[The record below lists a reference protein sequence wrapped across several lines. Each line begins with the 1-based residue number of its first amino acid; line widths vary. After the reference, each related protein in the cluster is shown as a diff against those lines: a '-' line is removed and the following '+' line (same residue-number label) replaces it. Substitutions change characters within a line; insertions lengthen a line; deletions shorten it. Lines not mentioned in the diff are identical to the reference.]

1 MSGVNNCTCSY
12 NRPLYSPCD
21 STGKNYWLQILRL
34 IDIFVVIFALIFTKS
49 FFYYFFNLK
58 TDPLLVPWGKKCKG
72 KFPMSLF
79 HNDVR
84 PPWGRM
90 GRREKAKEFE
100 QLYRASRVVSAERN
114 FIIFLVGSQ
123 EQRISSPLNVCSCEK
138 TIASFGEAAPPGRAV
153 SFNGFRFHPSLLV
166 ICCYLHLD
174 GFVMVPLYICFGVF
188 LLYVYSQNQYFP
200 HFEFIIFRS

>member
-1 MSGVNNCTCSY
+1 
-12 NRPLYSPCD
+12 
-21 STGKNYWLQILRL
+21 
-34 IDIFVVIFALIFTKS
+34 
-49 FFYYFFNLK
+49 
-58 TDPLLVPWGKKCKG
+58 
-72 KFPMSLF
+72 MSLF

-90 GRREKAKEFE
+90 GRREKAKELE

-114 FIIFLVGSQ
+114 FIIFLAGSQ

-153 SFNGFRFHPSLLV
+153 SFNGFRFHSSLLV

-174 GFVMVPLYICFGVF
+174 GFVMVPLYICFVVF
-188 LLYVYSQNQYFP
+188 LFCVYFQNQYFP
-200 HFEFIIFRS
+200 RFEFIIFRS

>member
-1 MSGVNNCTCSY
+1 
-12 NRPLYSPCD
+12 
-21 STGKNYWLQILRL
+21 
-34 IDIFVVIFALIFTKS
+34 
-49 FFYYFFNLK
+49 
-58 TDPLLVPWGKKCKG
+58 
-72 KFPMSLF
+72 MSLF

-114 FIIFLVGSQ
+114 FIIFLAGSQ
-123 EQRISSPLNVCSCEK
+123 EQRISSPLNVRSCEK

-174 GFVMVPLYICFGVF
+174 GFVMVPLVHLLCGF
-188 LLYVYSQNQYFP
+188 LVVCLFSKSIFP
-200 HFEFIIFRS
+200 TL